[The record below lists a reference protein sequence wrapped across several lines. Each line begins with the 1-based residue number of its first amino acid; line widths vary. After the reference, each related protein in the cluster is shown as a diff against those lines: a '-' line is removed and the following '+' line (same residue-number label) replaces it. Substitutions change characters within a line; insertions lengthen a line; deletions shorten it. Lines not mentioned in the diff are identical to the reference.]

1 MLWLMV
7 YITVAATVL
16 SIAGACCAKGLRQ
29 DPGRLAAIIA
39 AAALWPVLVVGLI
52 QFGVIQ
58 VLVGCLR
65 RHASTAVPMMEQ
77 ASVDPEPAT
86 APMVLVDSLVRLAQQ
101 VGVKHPA

>member
-1 MLWLMV
+1 MPWLMV
-7 YITVAATVL
+7 YITVAVTVL
-16 SIAGACCAKGLRQ
+16 SVTGACCAKGLR

-58 VLVGCLR
+58 AVVSYLR
-65 RHASTAVPMMEQ
+65 RHAPTAGPMMEQ
-77 ASVDPEPAT
+77 PSVEPEPAT
-86 APMVLVDSLVRLAQQ
+86 APMILVDSLVRLAQQ